1 MKLRY
6 VLSLGLVILMA
17 GAVHPAKLV
26 TLLPHAKQS
35 LAFLAHGNSGIIIG
49 LAAGE
54 RGGLSLFTFKGD
66 RVGRSGTIAKGTARN
81 APDLP
86 VKFFRTSDGKFVS
99 VIEVFVTDGARARG
113 TIALVKLDTKSREL
127 WFRSFGE
134 AGLDYKPIDC
144 VQTADGGFL
153 IAGATVQNAA
163 IWNSL
168 LVRTDANG
176 NQIWKKVIPASSY
189 SSFDQIITL
198 SDGGFVLYGY
208 DRLQDS
214 VNIRILKVTANGDL
228 VWQRTFPGKGDS
240 LTRPVLTGR
249 GGQIFFQVKSE
260 NAVPVMVL
268 LGADGTLGI
277 PAPVTGIVATAEFED
292 AFSLDDGSFILC
304 GHTGGNAGNVLLA
317 RWRPGA
323 GLVWQKSINVDGTD
337 IGKFVRLAPDGGYY
351 VYAVTGYGYNYS
363 TQKYTYKNT
372 VIKTDR
378 QGNTLWH
385 ESFTIG
391 LTDNVR
397 DMHVLPDGRVVLLLS
412 TIKDGKEGGYVLFSE
427 AGGRP
432 GVR

>member
-1 MKLRY
+1 M
-6 VLSLGLVILMA
+6 
-17 GAVHPAKLV
+17 
-26 TLLPHAKQS
+26 
-35 LAFLAHGNSGIIIG
+35 
-49 LAAGE
+49 
-54 RGGLSLFTFKGD
+54 
-66 RVGRSGTIAKGTARN
+66 
-81 APDLP
+81 
-86 VKFFRTSDGKFVS
+86 
-99 VIEVFVTDGARARG
+99 
-113 TIALVKLDTKSREL
+113 
-127 WFRSFGE
+127 
-134 AGLDYKPIDC
+134 
-144 VQTADGGFL
+144 
-153 IAGATVQNAA
+153 
-163 IWNSL
+163 
-168 LVRTDANG
+168 
-176 NQIWKKVIPASSY
+176 
-189 SSFDQIITL
+189 
-198 SDGGFVLYGY
+198 
-208 DRLQDS
+208 
-214 VNIRILKVTANGDL
+214 TANGDL
-228 VWQRTFPGKGDS
+228 VWQRTFPAGDS

-277 PAPVTGIVATAEFED
+277 PAPVTEIVATAEFED